1 MPLPKQA
8 VSFAQLRAEGLS
20 TQEISSLF
28 AALKLFP
35 TPFKGIYYVPLEE
48 ERKGAFIEKPLKV
61 LSQAVALFLKSNE
74 FYFSCRTAE
83 EALGLNWQPSG
94 SVHIVNPKLSRRIN
108 LKARIERSQAKG
120 SWRSRKIARLLSFYG
135 NEIVFHRGEVSG
147 AKTKQTPYGR
157 FALKSQIK
165 ADRKRFKENLQENW

>member
-1 MPLPKQA
+1 MLLPKQA
-8 VSFAQLRAEGLS
+8 VSFAQLRTEGLS
-20 TQEISSLF
+20 NQDIFSLC
-28 AALKLFP
+28 AALRLFP

-48 ERKGAFIEKPLKV
+48 ERKGAFIEKPLKA

-94 SVHIVNPKLSRRIN
+94 SVHIVNRRLSRKIN
-108 LKARIERSQAKG
+108 LKTRIERSQAKG

-135 NEIVFHRGEVSG
+135 NEIVFHRGRVLG

-157 FALKSQIK
+157 FALRSQIK
-165 ADRKRFKENLQENW
+165 ADRKRFKESLQQKT

>member
-1 MPLPKQA
+1 MLLPKQA
-8 VSFAQLRAEGLS
+8 VSFSQLRAEGLS
-20 TQEISSLF
+20 NQDISSLC
-28 AALKLFP
+28 AALRLFP

-48 ERKGAFIEKPLKV
+48 ERKGAFIEKPLKA

-94 SVHIVNPKLSRRIN
+94 SVHIVNRRLSRKIN
-108 LKARIERSQAKG
+108 LKTRIGRSQAKG
-120 SWRSRKIARLLSFYG
+120 NWRSKKIARLLSFYG

-147 AKTKQTPYGR
+147 TKSRQTPYGR

-165 ADRKRFKENLQENW
+165 ADRKRFKENL